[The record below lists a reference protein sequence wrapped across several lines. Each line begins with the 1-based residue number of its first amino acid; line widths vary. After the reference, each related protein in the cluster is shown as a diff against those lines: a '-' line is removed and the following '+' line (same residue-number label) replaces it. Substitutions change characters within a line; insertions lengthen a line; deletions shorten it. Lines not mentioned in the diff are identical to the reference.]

1 MSPKETV
8 LELRDI
14 QFSYGKSDSFSLSS
28 VNIKMHSGQIVVVLG
43 PNGSGK
49 TTILKIANGRL
60 QPDSGGVYLEGN
72 PLKSF
77 SKREIGQRIGFVP
90 QAEKISF
97 EYTNL
102 EYVTMGRTP
111 WLSPLEKPSEKDVEI
126 SRKAIREVGMEKFMD
141 SSVTK
146 LSGGQSQLILLARA
160 LAQETEI
167 LLLDEATSQLD
178 LANKRHFLDI
188 VRNLAATG
196 KTIFLSTH
204 EPDVAAALAD
214 KAVLMKSGQVLM
226 AGPMESVFT
235 KENLQRIY
243 ETPIEIMQL
252 AGRKVV
258 LWT

>member
-111 WLSPLEKPSEKDVEI
+111 WLNPLERPSEKDIEI
-126 SRKAIREVGMEKFMD
+126 SREAIREVGMGKFMD
-141 SSVTK
+141 LPVTK

-160 LAQETEI
+160 LAQETE
-167 LLLDEATSQLD
+167 
-178 LANKRHFLDI
+178 
-188 VRNLAATG
+188 
-196 KTIFLSTH
+196 
-204 EPDVAAALAD
+204 
-214 KAVLMKSGQVLM
+214 
-226 AGPMESVFT
+226 
-235 KENLQRIY
+235 
-243 ETPIEIMQL
+243 
-252 AGRKVV
+252 
-258 LWT
+258 